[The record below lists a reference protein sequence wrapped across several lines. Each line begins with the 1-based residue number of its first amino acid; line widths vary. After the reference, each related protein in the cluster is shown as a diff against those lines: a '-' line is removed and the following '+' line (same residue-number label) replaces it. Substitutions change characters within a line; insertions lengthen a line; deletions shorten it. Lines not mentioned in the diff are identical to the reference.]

1 MIIQCPACQSRYR
14 IRDGA
19 ETRMVARVK
28 CPGCAHAFEARLAD
42 SAPPSA
48 PAPLEPK
55 TVLVVDD
62 ARFFRE
68 VILDILSPLGL
79 RLLAAADGEE
89 ALVLLSRER
98 PALVL
103 LDLRL
108 PGLDGYGLIRAIRAD
123 ASLAGIRIL
132 AMSSVFREED
142 EVRKILLA
150 GADEFLNKSFSPAQL
165 QARVEKLLP
174 RG

>member
-14 IRDGA
+14 VKSGQ
-19 ETRMVARVK
+19 VPKPVVRVK
-28 CPGCAHAFEARLAD
+28 CPGCGHGFEVALKQD
-42 SAPPSA
+42 EPPA
-48 PAPLEPK
+48 LNPR

-68 VILDILSPLGL
+68 VILDILAPLGL
-79 RLLAAADGEE
+79 NLLTAADGEE
-89 ALVLLSRER
+89 ALEVLHRER

-108 PGLDGYGLIRAIRAD
+108 PGLDGYGLIRAMRAD
-123 ASLAGIRIL
+123 AKLGGIRIL
-132 AMSSVFREED
+132 AMSSVYRQDD

-165 QARVEKLLP
+165 QARIQKLLP
-174 RG
+174 DAG